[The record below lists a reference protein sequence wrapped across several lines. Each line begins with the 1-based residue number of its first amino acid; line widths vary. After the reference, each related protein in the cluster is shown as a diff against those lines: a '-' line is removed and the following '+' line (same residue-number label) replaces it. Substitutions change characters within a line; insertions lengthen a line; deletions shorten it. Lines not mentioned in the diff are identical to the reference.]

1 MEINDGM
8 ILSMTGFGK
17 ATNEFNGTKITV
29 EVKTLNSKMN
39 DTKIRVPSSYRE
51 KELEIRNL
59 ITEKLDRGKID
70 VSLNLESANKT
81 SAVKIN
87 SELVAEYNAQLQGVS
102 EELGLVPADAL
113 NLIMR
118 MPNVLE
124 SENHEFDAQEY
135 NSIKQTIL
143 EGLNACNN
151 FRKDEGLQLENDL
164 KKRIAIISDRLE
176 KVMKLAPARV
186 DNKREKLLAR
196 FEDMKKDD
204 DVFDNNRFEQELIYY
219 LEKLDITEEHVRL
232 KSHLEYFSNT
242 MDSDPGQG
250 KKLGFIGQ
258 EMGREI
264 NTIGSK
270 ANHAEM
276 QRHVVEMKDEL
287 EKIKEQ
293 VLNVL

>member
-1 MEINDGM
+1 
-8 ILSMTGFGK
+8 MTGFGK

-39 DTKIRVPSSYRE
+39 DTKVRVPSSYRE

-59 ITEKLDRGKID
+59 IAEQLDRGKID
-70 VSLNLESANKT
+70 FSLNMESANKT
-81 SAVKIN
+81 SSVKIN
-87 SELVAEYNAQLQGVS
+87 GELIAEYNAQLKDVS
-102 EELGLVPADAL
+102 TDLGLEPVDSMSL
-113 NLIMR
+113 LMR

-124 SENHEFDAQEY
+124 SESHEFDPEEY
-135 NSIKQTIL
+135 QVIRQTVL
-143 EGLNACNN
+143 DGLTACNN
-151 FRKDEGLQLENDL
+151 FRKDEGKQLEIDL
-164 KKRIAIISDRLE
+164 KKRIEIIGDRLE
-176 KVMKLAPARV
+176 KVMNLAPTRV

-196 FEDMKKDD
+196 FEDMKKGD

-219 LEKLDITEEHVRL
+219 LEKLDITEEQVRL
-232 KSHLEYFSNT
+232 KAHLEYFTKT
-242 MDSDPGQG
+242 MDGKAGQG

>member
-1 MEINDGM
+1 
-8 ILSMTGFGK
+8 MTGFGK

-39 DTKIRVPSSYRE
+39 DTKVRVPSSYRE

-59 ITEKLDRGKID
+59 ISDQLDRGKID
-70 VSLNLESANKT
+70 FSLNVESAKK
-81 SAVKIN
+81 SSSLSIN
-87 SELVAEYNAQLQGVS
+87 SELFAEYNSQIKGISQEFGI
-102 EELGLVPADAL
+102 EPADSMS
-113 NLIMR
+113 LIMR
-118 MPNVLE
+118 MPNILE
-124 SENHEFDAQEY
+124 SESHEFDAAEY
-135 NSIKQTIL
+135 KTIKETVI
-143 EGLNACNN
+143 EGLTACNN
-151 FRKDEGLQLENDL
+151 FRKDEGLQLQNDL
-164 KKRIAIISDRLE
+164 KKRIDIIADRLE
-176 KVMKLAPARV
+176 KVMQLAPTRV
-186 DNKREKLLAR
+186 DNKRGKLLAR

-204 DVFDNNRFEQELIYY
+204 DIFDNNRFEQELIYY
-219 LEKLDITEEHVRL
+219 LEKLDITEEQVRL
-232 KSHLEYFSNT
+232 KAHLEYFSKT
-242 MDSDPGQG
+242 MDGNAGQG

-276 QRHVVEMKDEL
+276 QVHVVEMKDEL

>member
-1 MEINDGM
+1 
-8 ILSMTGFGK
+8 MTGFGK

-59 ITEKLDRGKID
+59 ITEQLDRGKID
-70 VSLNLESANKT
+70 FSLSLESANKT
-81 SAVKIN
+81 STVKIN
-87 SELVAEYNAQLQGVS
+87 RVLFEEYNAQLKGVS
-102 EELGLVPADAL
+102 QEFDLEPIDTMS
-113 NLIMR
+113 LIMR
-118 MPNVLE
+118 MPNILE
-124 SENHEFDAQEY
+124 SESHEFDSDEY
-135 NSIKQTIL
+135 KTIKQTVI
-143 EGLNACNN
+143 EGLTACNN
-151 FRKDEGLQLENDL
+151 FRKDEGQQLENDL
-164 KKRIAIISDRLE
+164 KKRIDIISDHLE
-176 KVMKLAPARV
+176 KVMQLAPTRV

-204 DVFDNNRFEQELIYY
+204 DIFDNNRFEQELIYY
-219 LEKLDITEEHVRL
+219 LEKLDITEEQVRL
-232 KSHLEYFSNT
+232 KAHLEYFSKT
-242 MDSDPGQG
+242 MDGQIGQG